1 MKIQYCSDLHLEF
14 EQNRK
19 YIINKPLS
27 VCGDLLI
34 LAGDIVP
41 LHDEFFSNSFFSF
54 IADNYKQVFWV
65 PGNHEFYHKDMIEF
79 SKSYNIK
86 LRSNINIVNNIELF
100 YENIQFIFSTLW
112 SNISS
117 ANEKTIEQSVSD
129 FECIS
134 NNNRKFKATDFNKLH
149 CYCLDFIKHSIKN
162 RTNKTKSL

>member
-41 LHDEFFSNSFFSF
+41 LHDEFFGNSFFSF

-65 PGNHEFYHKDMIEF
+65 PGN
-79 SKSYNIK
+79 
-86 LRSNINIVNNIELF
+86 LIV
-100 YENIQFIFSTLW
+100 Q
-112 SNISS
+112 
-117 ANEKTIEQSVSD
+117 
-129 FECIS
+129 
-134 NNNRKFKATDFNKLH
+134 
-149 CYCLDFIKHSIKN
+149 
-162 RTNKTKSL
+162 